1 VLLLV
6 EMVSAALPPSLVMVA
21 GLNAAVAPV
30 GRPDALS
37 VTGCAVLPV
46 VSAELMVED
55 PDVAPCTTVTELGD
69 ADNVK
74 SFVTGALTI
83 KVTVMPVVN
92 DDAPV
97 PLTVTG

>member
-1 VLLLV
+1 MLVAKLSVAPPASLLM
-6 EMVSAALPPSLVMVA
+6 EA

-30 GRPDALS
+30 GRPDAFS
-37 VTGCAVLPV
+37 VTVCAVLPG

-55 PDVAPCTTVTELGD
+55 PDVAPCTAMTELGD

-74 SFVTGALTI
+74 SLVTSALTDR
-83 KVTVMPVVN
+83 VTVMPVVH

-97 PLTVTG
+97 PVTVTE

>member
-1 VLLLV
+1 MLV
-6 EMVSAALPPSLVMVA
+6 EKLSAALPPSLVMLA

-55 PDVAPCTTVTELGD
+55 PDVAPCTAVTELGD

-74 SFVTGALTI
+74 SFVTGALTTS
-83 KVTVMPVVN
+83 VTVMPALN
-92 DDAPV
+92 PEAPV
-97 PLTVTG
+97 PLTVTE

>member
-1 VLLLV
+1 MNVRV
-6 EMVSAALPPSLVMVA
+6 ALPPALKMLFD
-21 GLNAAVAPV
+21 GLNTAVTPV

-55 PDVAPCTTVTELGD
+55 PDVAPCTAATELGD

-74 SFVTGALTI
+74 SLVTGALTI
-83 KVTVMPVVN
+83 KVTVIPVVN

>member
-1 VLLLV
+1 VLLAV
-6 EMVSAALPPSLVMVA
+6 EMVSAELPPSLVMVA
-21 GLNAAVAPV
+21 GLNAAVVPV

-55 PDVAPCTTVTELGD
+55 PDVAPCTAATELGD
-69 ADNVK
+69 ADTVK
-74 SFVTGALTI
+74 SLVTGALTI
-83 KVTVMPVVN
+83 KVTVIPVVN

>member
-6 EMVSAALPPSLVMVA
+6 EMVSAALPPSLVMLA
-21 GLNAAVAPV
+21 RLNAAVAPV

-55 PDVAPCTTVTELGD
+55 PDVAPCTAVTELGD

-83 KVTVMPVVN
+83 KVTVIPVVN